1 MVYSMT
7 GYGRAEHE
15 YDGRKITVEIN
26 SLNNRYCEIIVRLP
40 KTLAHLEAALKEVV
54 AEKVKRGKVL
64 VMITIDESPEI
75 VAGRL
80 ELNRETAAMYNKVF
94 EALKEELEL
103 PGEIELHHFVGLPDL
118 IKPSEDELDEE
129 RLFAEIKGVLQPALE
144 DFVHMRET
152 EGHRLLE
159 DIKMHVD
166 KIEKAVL
173 EAEASSENNIRLY
186 NEKLKSRLKELLGD
200 MSVSEEM
207 IANEAAIVAEK
218 SDITEE
224 CVRIKSHLEMFRNAY
239 DAGEPVG
246 KKMNFILQELYREAN
261 TIGSKSMS
269 PDISRNVIL
278 MKEEIEKVREQVQN
292 LE

>member
-1 MVYSMT
+1 MIYSMT

-40 KTLAHLEAALKEVV
+40 KTLAHLESALKEIVS
-54 AEKVKRGKVL
+54 EKVKRGKVL
-64 VMITIDESPEI
+64 VMITIEESPEI

-94 EALKEELEL
+94 EALKKELDL
-103 PGEIELHHFVGLPDL
+103 PGEIDLHHFVGLPDL
-118 IKPSEDELDEE
+118 IKSAETELDEE
-129 RLFAEIKGVLQPALE
+129 KLLEEIKGVLRPALE
-144 DFVHMRET
+144 DFINMRKN

-159 DIKMHVD
+159 DIKVHVD
-166 KIEKAVL
+166 KIEKSML
-173 EAEASSENNIRLY
+173 EAESSAEENVKLY

-207 IANEAAIVAEK
+207 VANEAAMVAEK

-224 CVRIKSHLEMFRNAY
+224 CVRIKSHLEMFRGTY

-269 PDISRNVIL
+269 PEISRNVIL

>member
-15 YDGRKITVEIN
+15 YNGRKVTVEIN
-26 SLNNRYCEIIVRLP
+26 SLNNRYCEILVRLP
-40 KTLAHLEAALKEVV
+40 KSLAHFESALKEIVS
-54 AEKVKRGKVL
+54 EKVKRGKVL
-64 VMITIDESPEI
+64 VMIMIEESPEI

-94 EALKEELEL
+94 MALKEDLNL
-103 PGEIELHHFVGLPDL
+103 PGEIDLHHFVGLPDL
-118 IKPSEDELDEE
+118 IKSAETELDEE
-129 RLFAEIKGVLQPALE
+129 KFLNEIKGVLRPALD
-144 DFVHMRET
+144 DFIRMREE
-152 EGHRLLE
+152 EGNRLLV

-166 KIEKAVL
+166 KIEKALL
-173 EAEASSENNIRLY
+173 EAEATADTNVKLY

-224 CVRIKSHLEMFRNAY
+224 CVRIKSHLEMFRNTY

>member
-15 YDGRKITVEIN
+15 YDGRKVTIEIN

-40 KTLAHLEAALKEVV
+40 KTLAHFESALKEIV
-54 AEKVKRGKVL
+54 ADKVKRGKVL
-64 VMITIDESPEI
+64 VMITIDESPEV

-94 EALKEELEL
+94 NALKEELDL
-103 PGEIELHHFVGLPDL
+103 PGEIDLHHFVGLPDL
-118 IKPSEDELDEE
+118 IKSAETELDEE
-129 RLFAEIKGVLQPALE
+129 KLLNEIKGVLRPALD
-144 DFVHMRET
+144 DFVHMRKT
-152 EGHRLLE
+152 EGGRLLE
-159 DIKMHVD
+159 DIKLHVD
-166 KIEKAVL
+166 KIENAVL
-173 EAEASSENNIRLY
+173 ETENSADTNVKLY

-224 CVRIKSHLEMFRNAY
+224 CVRIKSHLEMFRNTY

-269 PDISRNVIL
+269 SDIARNVIL